1 MRTLKQACR
10 RVAVAFAVA
19 GLIGAQL
26 AIMGGTAHADVP
38 AGVANVKVQ
47 KRELIV
53 QVPVNGQDNKIAL
66 LPRQTPDGEPSI
78 EVIDLDDH
86 ELRALDGCSYLDLN
100 DVGCPL
106 RDTTEFFV
114 SVADGNDTV
123 ANFVDLPGQIIAGP
137 GNDTVL
143 DGPGDQQVQL
153 DQGDDMSRSSL
164 TTSGRLGRRSAP
176 RARRHGV
183 AAGTAY

>member
-1 MRTLKQACR
+1 MRTQQACR
-10 RVAVAFAVA
+10 RVIVAIAVA
-19 GLIGAQL
+19 GLVAAQL
-26 AIMGGTAHADVP
+26 AIMS
-38 AGVANVKVQ
+38 GVAQSAVPDGISTVKVQ

-53 QVPVNGQDNKIAL
+53 EVPFNGQDNKIAL
-66 LPRQTPDGEPSI
+66 LPKQSPNGLPFI
-78 EVIDLDDH
+78 EVIDLNDH
-86 ELRALDGCSYLDLN
+86 ELRALDGCAFLDLN

-106 RDTTEFFV
+106 LDTTEFFV

-123 ANFVDLPGQIIAGP
+123 TNSVDLPGQIIAGP